1 MKSGIWPCNRD
12 VFTDADYVAAD
23 QFCDSDD
30 EPNAT
35 GAAGAVG
42 ITDGPAVR
50 ATAGPA
56 AGTTAGSARGTT
68 AGSAAGTTP
77 GSAAGTTA
85 GSAAGTTAG
94 SAAGTTARPA
104 AGTTARPAA
113 GTTAGSADGTT
124 AGPIAGTTAGSAD
137 GTTAG
142 PSGAAGAVGIT
153 VGPAAGTAAG
163 RIVITR
169 ADGRCFF
176 ISLAV
181 CMNDWSR
188 WVRRFERFR
197 EASGLS
203 TKLPAEQVNTLV
215 YCMGE
220 EADDILTSLHLTE
233 DENGSYEV
241 VKQKFDTYFNGSK
254 NVIF

>member
-1 MKSGIWPCNRD
+1 MSNALAGFVKSGIWPCNRD

-42 ITDGPAVR
+42 ITAGPAVG

-56 AGTTAGSARGTT
+56 AGTTAGP
-68 AGSAAGTTP
+68 AAGTTA

-94 SAAGTTARPA
+94 SAAGTTA
-104 AGTTARPAA
+104 GSAA
-113 GTTAGSADGTT
+113 GTTAGSAAGTT
-124 AGPIAGTTAGSAD
+124 AGSAAGTIARPIAGTTAGSVD
-137 GTTAG
+137 GTTAW
-142 PSGAAGAVGIT
+142 PTGAAGAVGIT
-153 VGPAAGTAAG
+153 ARPAAGAAAG

-176 ISLAV
+176 RSLAV
-181 CMNDWSR
+181 CMND
-188 WVRRFERFR
+188 
-197 EASGLS
+197 
-203 TKLPAEQVNTLV
+203 KLQRCDRDDFGQIKDPILKITETN
-215 YCMGE
+215 
-220 EADDILTSLHLTE
+220 EADSLRASLINCTCL
-233 DENGSYEV
+233 NISA
-241 VKQKFDTYFNGSK
+241 TYL
-254 NVIF
+254 